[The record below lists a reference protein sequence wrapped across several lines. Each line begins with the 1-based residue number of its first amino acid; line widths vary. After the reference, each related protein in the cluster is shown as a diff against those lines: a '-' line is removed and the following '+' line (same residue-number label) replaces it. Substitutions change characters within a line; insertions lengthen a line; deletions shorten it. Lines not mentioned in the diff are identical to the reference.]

1 MTTLDPQD
9 EMKINGNVRPLDFN
23 AQKKRDLQDARAD
36 LAKRQAQTAEMLDAV
51 TANVELLINT
61 VAETIMMQMQL
72 AEMDMKSGEPN
83 RIILAE
89 EAFARMEKAMPQN
102 WTDIANQ
109 LLRQGFMCLRRALVQ
124 PTTF

>member
-9 EMKINGNVRPLDFN
+9 EMKINGNVHPIGS
-23 AQKKRDLQDARAD
+23 KDAPDPRTADMRAE
-36 LAKRQAQTAEMLDAV
+36 LEKRQAQTAEMLDAV

-109 LLRQGFMCLRRALVQ
+109 QLRQGFMCLRRALEQ
-124 PTTF
+124 PTSF